1 MPHDFDAAADE
12 AFLAVMRDV
21 REEERR
27 QTTWLVPSRTNE
39 GSMYRVLVDWRGDA
53 RCECKGFRFKG
64 ACFHS
69 THYQEQGTMVHEF
82 DEANDFL
89 AEGGVPSA
97 KFDTVGKW
105 VSGTIVAAEKR
116 QQTKVGSGEL
126 LFWDDGRPRNQLVVT
141 IQTDETSDDIEGDDG
156 QRRIYARGIMLN
168 ELRKAIRPHGG
179 KIEPGGKLAVRYTGD
194 GEKKPGMNPPKLY
207 QVKYEP
213 PTKSAQVDDADLDDS
228 PF

>member
-1 MPHDFDAAADE
+1 
-12 AFLAVMRDV
+12 
-21 REEERR
+21 
-27 QTTWLVPSRTNE
+27 
-39 GSMYRVLVDWRGDA
+39 
-53 RCECKGFRFKG
+53 
-64 ACFHS
+64 
-69 THYQEQGTMVHEF
+69 MVHEF